1 MNVWLS
7 EEHTAGYAVHWRLR
21 DIIHVEQTPYQE
33 LAIVDTHEWGRALI
47 LDSIVQTTEVDE
59 FIKLS
64 AADRVETLAARMRD
78 KK

>member
-33 LAIVDTHEWGRALI
+33 L
-47 LDSIVQTTEVDE
+47 
-59 FIKLS
+59 LS
-64 AADRVETLAARMRD
+64 STLMNGAGP
-78 KK
+78 